1 MTEDYVNLV
10 GDLMY
15 PKTLF
20 GPQGYDVAE
29 NRNPIERITTL
40 GYLISPIRKITV
52 IEKWSPIEIAVF
64 EGSITLYGK
73 NFNQIQKYV
82 KTKTVEE
89 IIEFY
94 YDWKKTSHYKQW
106 KKTYVPDPRDC
117 PGTID
122 KEEAQ
127 KEKERTS
134 RNSQG
139 ARDRASSEV

>member
-20 GPQGYDVAE
+20 GPQGYDISE
-29 NRNPIERITTL
+29 NRNPIERITSL

-52 IEKWSPIEIAVF
+52 IEKWSPIEIAIF

-89 IIEFY
+89 VIEFY

-106 KKTYVPDPRDC
+106 KKTYVPDAREC
-117 PGTID
+117 PTTIEKD
-122 KEEAQ
+122 EVV
-127 KEKERTS
+127 EKERTS
-134 RNSQG
+134 RNSTG
-139 ARDRASSEV
+139 GRTATEVQ

>member
-20 GPQGYDVAE
+20 GPQGYDISE
-29 NRNPIERITTL
+29 NRNPIERITSL

-52 IEKWSPIEIAVF
+52 IEKWSPIEIAIF

-89 IIEFY
+89 VIEFY

-106 KKTYVPDPRDC
+106 KKTYVPDGREC
-117 PGTID
+117 PTTIEKD
-122 KEEAQ
+122 EVV
-127 KEKERTS
+127 EKERTS
-134 RNSQG
+134 RNSNG
-139 ARDRASSEV
+139 GRSSSEVQ